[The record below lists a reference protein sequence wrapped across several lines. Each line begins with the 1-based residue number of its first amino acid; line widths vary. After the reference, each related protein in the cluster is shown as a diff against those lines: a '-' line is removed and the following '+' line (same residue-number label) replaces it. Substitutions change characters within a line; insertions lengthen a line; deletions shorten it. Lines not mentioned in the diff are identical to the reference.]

1 MGDDKE
7 NDIKE
12 IKIEYDTGVDSYT
25 YSPPNE
31 NGTFT
36 VTLDSLDDTSAP
48 FSSYTVDGITPSWAT
63 AGSQGSYV
71 DEELVETNPTCKAL
85 WEQFQYVYNMV
96 KADKENSEENDDLPF

>member
-12 IKIEYDTGVDSYT
+12 IKIEYDTGVDPY
-25 YSPPNE
+25 YE

-36 VTLDSLDDTSAP
+36 VSLDSFDDTSP
-48 FSSYTVDGITPSWAT
+48 YTVDGITPSWAT